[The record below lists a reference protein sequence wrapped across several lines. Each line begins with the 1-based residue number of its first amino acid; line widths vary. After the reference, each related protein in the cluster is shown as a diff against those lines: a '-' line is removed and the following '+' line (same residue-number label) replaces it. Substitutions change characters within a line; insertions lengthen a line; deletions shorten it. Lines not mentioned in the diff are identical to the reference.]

1 MRRRLTLA
9 IVALVAGTV
18 LVTSVASYFLIRH
31 DSLSTSQHQL
41 SQQAQAIS
49 QSLSNG
55 VGVTKVSFRKELR
68 VVSDTG
74 ALTGIDVVAL
84 TRGGSIGGR
93 LPAGITAS
101 MLDIP
106 ALRAG
111 RQTVGHT
118 SSLLIYATAP
128 TPLTKVTKFLPVLV
142 ITRQIHEPADGLR
155 YFALVGLIGL
165 ALSALVAAGLAR
177 RFARPLAAAV
187 AATRR
192 IASGDLDATVP
203 MIPHEDPEFAGLAES
218 INAMG
223 ANLVRARDQ
232 ERQFLLS
239 VSHELRTPL
248 TSIRGYAD
256 AVVDGATDDPAGAAT
271 VISTEARRLERLVG
285 DLLDLARLDAD
296 RFSLDL
302 QAVDCSEV
310 VGEVVDSF
318 RPQAHL
324 LGLELVT
331 SPGPDTP
338 LWVEADPD
346 RLGQVVANLLENAS
360 SFAEHQIVVGAGLAA
375 GLPVAWVADDGPGIP
390 PDQLD
395 KVFERHFVSDRV
407 SGRRKGSGLG
417 LAIVAELASAMGA
430 SVEAQS
436 PLADG
441 HGTTMVVWM
450 RASSPPEVAAPPEN
464 ASPSEAGAV
473 DPEEHPMHP
482 AGTPGAAGLAG
493 GSPAVVPPAIE
504 LPPVGRPVGGR
515 ATEDPADGDGPA
527 PGVPSVVDAASVV
540 ERSTDG

>member
-18 LVTSVASYFLIRH
+18 LVTSVGSYLLIRH
-31 DSLSTSQHQL
+31 DSLATSQHQV
-41 SQQAQAIS
+41 SAQAQAIS
-49 QSLSNG
+49 QTLSSG
-55 VGVTKVSFRKELR
+55 IGVTKVSFRKELK
-68 VVSDTG
+68 VVADTG

-84 TRGGSIGGR
+84 TPGGSILGR
-93 LPAGITAS
+93 LPTGITAS

-128 TPLTKVTKFLPVLV
+128 TPVAKIKAYLPVLV
-142 ITRQIHEPADGLR
+142 VTRQIHEPADGLR

-165 ALSALVAAGLAR
+165 ALAALVAAGLSR

-203 MIPHEDPEFAGLAES
+203 MTPHEDPEFAGLADS
-218 INAMG
+218 INTMG

-256 AVVDGATDDPAGAAT
+256 AVVDGAAEDPAAAAA

-302 QAVDCSEV
+302 QVVDCSEV
-310 VGEVVDSF
+310 VREVVDGF
-318 RPQAHL
+318 RPQARE

-331 SPGPDTP
+331 AAGSEVS
-338 LWVEADPD
+338 LWVEADHD
-346 RLGQVVANLLENAS
+346 RLGQVLANLVENAS
-360 SFAEHQIVVGAGLAA
+360 SFAEHQIVVGAGLAGDA
-375 GLPVAWVADDGPGIP
+375 PTAWVTDDGPGIP
-390 PDQLD
+390 PDQLSQ
-395 KVFERHFVSDRV
+395 VFERHFISDRLR
-407 SGRRKGSGLG
+407 GRRKGSGLG
-417 LAIVAELASAMGA
+417 LAIVSELATAMGA
-430 SVEAQS
+430 TVAAHS
-436 PLADG
+436 PAADG
-441 HGTTMVVWM
+441 RGTTMMVWM
-450 RASSPPEVAAPPEN
+450 RGAPTPAARVADPVGLPV
-464 ASPSEAGAV
+464 PSGGIPV
-473 DPEEHPMHP
+473 PDGPVSDR
-482 AGTPGAAGLAG
+482 PGAG
-493 GSPAVVPPAIE
+493 GSVPGTLAGPTS
-504 LPPVGRPVGGR
+504 GRGTPVGG
-515 ATEDPADGDGPA
+515 
-527 PGVPSVVDAASVV
+527 ASGTVETGALEMGTV
-540 ERSTDG
+540 GTGTVGTGTVGTGTSERSTDG